1 MRNGEEAT
9 TLCLVSV
16 LPPPFQGSINEGNR
30 LNFEKHIQDL
40 TACHCK
46 KLFHI
51 ISSVPYIFEQIAPSE
66 NSIVVM
72 QTDKENLR
80 KISFS
85 LTLSLKFFE
94 SSVKSH
100 DKQ

>member
-9 TLCLVSV
+9 TLCVSV

-51 ISSVPYIFEQIAPSE
+51 ISPVPYIFEQITLNE
-66 NSIVVM
+66 NSIVVS
-72 QTDKENLR
+72 QTDR
-80 KISFS
+80 
-85 LTLSLKFFE
+85 T
-94 SSVKSH
+94 SSRRYRLA
-100 DKQ
+100 

>member
-9 TLCLVSV
+9 TLCVSV

-40 TACHCK
+40 TTCHCK

-51 ISSVPYIFEQIAPSE
+51 ISPVPWIFEQIARSE
-66 NSIVVM
+66 NSMVVS
-72 QTDKENLR
+72 QTDKDKLK

-85 LTLSLKFFE
+85 LTLSLKFLE
-94 SSVKSH
+94 LSVKSH